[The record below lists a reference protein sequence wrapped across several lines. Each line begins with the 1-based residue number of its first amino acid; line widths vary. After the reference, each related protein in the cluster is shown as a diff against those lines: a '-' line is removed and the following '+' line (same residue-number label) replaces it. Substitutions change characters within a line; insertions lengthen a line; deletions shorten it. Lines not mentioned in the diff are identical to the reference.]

1 MALVLA
7 KYRWG
12 SDCAIVLF
20 CLYYFVVSLINVGV
34 CGGHRECVLATNHK
48 PGRYNPAAA

>member
-12 SDCAIVLF
+12 SISTIVLSR
-20 CLYYFVVSLINVGV
+20 LYYFVVSLINVGV
-34 CGGHRECVLATNHK
+34 CGGHREC
-48 PGRYNPAAA
+48 RFSDES